1 MHPAVLSGCESV
13 WNRVVFKISMLLTGF
28 FLSAVHYKTKPSV
41 GDKEIRQESLSI
53 TGVDWR
59 NQTAPDFEMR
69 TITGQ
74 DFHLEDEVG
83 KKVIV
88 LNFFATG
95 CGACRAEMP
104 VLERYFAKHRSDPFL
119 LVAVD
124 AEEQADRVQAFL
136 DELNVTFPSGV
147 DQGPIQ
153 KKYGIEAFPTTVVVG
168 ADGKVQF
175 YGTGAVVNAEVAF
188 DNLLETNRELIEAG
202 QTISPEA
209 YRLAAQNQQG
219 LPLLARLSQ

>member
-1 MHPAVLSGCESV
+1 MWNKFVLKVS
-13 WNRVVFKISMLLTGF
+13 ILLTGV
-28 FLSAVHYKTKPSV
+28 FLSAVHYKTRPSAA
-41 GDKEIRQESLSI
+41 DKEIRQESLSM
-53 TGVDWR
+53 GVVDWR

-69 TITGQ
+69 TITAQ
-74 DFHLEDEVG
+74 DFHLGDEVG

-88 LNFFATG
+88 LNFFATW

-124 AEEQADRVQAFL
+124 AEEPADRVQAFL
-136 DELNVTFPSGV
+136 DELKVTFPSGV
-147 DQGPIQ
+147 DPGPIQ
-153 KKYGIEAFPTTVVVG
+153 KNYDIEAFPTTVVIG

-188 DNLLETNRELIEAG
+188 DNLLETNQQLIEAG
-202 QTISPEA
+202 QTISSEA
-209 YRLAAQNQQG
+209 YRLAAQNQQR
-219 LPLLARLSQ
+219 LPLLEPVQANTTER